1 MSAYT
6 LTPDA
11 TLEKNG
17 QQLAQLMEQI
27 HTDYASAIA
36 YNNESSLAAVP
47 AIAYLN
53 AMQYYFK
60 PIREMPLGRGFA
72 DFVYIPKPQYRQTYP
87 ALLIELKWNA
97 NADTAIKQI
106 KEKKYPA
113 SLQSYADD
121 ILLVGINY
129 DKRTKQHSCKIEEF
143 IR

>member
-1 MSAYT
+1 
-6 LTPDA
+6 
-11 TLEKNG
+11 
-17 QQLAQLMEQI
+17 MEQV

-36 YNNESSLAAVP
+36 YNNENSLAAVL

-60 PIREMPLGRGFA
+60 PVREMPLGRGFA

-87 ALLIELKWNA
+87 ALLIELKWNS

-106 KEKKYPA
+106 KEQKYPA

-129 DKRTKQHSCKIEEF
+129 DKGTKKHSCKIEEF

>member
-1 MSAYT
+1 
-6 LTPDA
+6 
-11 TLEKNG
+11 
-17 QQLAQLMEQI
+17 MEQV
-27 HTDYASAIA
+27 HTDYAFAIA
-36 YNNESSLAAVP
+36 YNNENSLAAVL

-60 PIREMPLGRGFA
+60 PVREMPLGRGFA

-87 ALLIELKWNA
+87 ALLIELKWNS

-106 KEKKYPA
+106 KEQKYPA

-129 DKRTKQHSCKIEEF
+129 DKGTKKHSCKIEEF